1 MKKTLLALLS
11 LALGLNAQAQL
22 KEIYGPFYSGSV
34 FVNKGN
40 LFNPDDLRADSFQ
53 AYALTPNVGLQ
64 FDYGY
69 LFENGFSVSGGIH
82 YSTCNQ
88 KYTGDNSSYA
98 YSLSGTTNA
107 SFIKLPITFSH
118 QTRNDKLFKFIYS
131 VGFFYAY
138 TMGYSDKY
146 TLDYKADNVAS
157 TTTTITQ
164 KEMTQTMDGSSSK
177 ATYALQNNVFHRHN
191 IGALAAAGISYRFK
205 ERWEFITQLRSE
217 IFMSNVENIN
227 KNVLT
232 PTDGTPGFA
241 QYGYVYGNYAKYMR
255 SPNLNDRRSATR
267 PFNLGLTLGLRKYV
281 FGTR

>member
-1 MKKTLLALLS
+1 MKKKLLILLS
-11 LALGLNAQAQL
+11 VALGFQAQAQL

-69 LFENGFSVSGGIH
+69 LFDNGISVSGGLH

-88 KYTGDNSSYA
+88 KYTGSASSYA
-98 YSLSGTTNA
+98 YTLNGTTNA
-107 SFIKLPITFSH
+107 SFIKIPITFSH

-131 VGFFYAY
+131 AGFFYAY
-138 TMGYSDKY
+138 TMGYKDQYSF
-146 TLDYKADNVAS
+146 DYKADNVA
-157 TTTTITQ
+157 TLTTTITQ
-164 KEMTQTMDGSSSK
+164 KEMTQVLEGKSEK
-177 ATYALQNNVFHRHN
+177 AVYALRDNVFHRHN
-191 IGALAAAGISYRFK
+191 IGALVAAGISYRFK
-205 ERWEFITQLRSE
+205 ERWELISQVRSE

-227 KNVLT
+227 QNVVT
-232 PTDGTPGFA
+232 PAENTPGYA
-241 QYGYVYGNYAKYMR
+241 QYAYVYGNYAKYMR
-255 SPNLNDRRSATR
+255 SSNLNDRRSATR
-267 PFNLGLTLGLRKYV
+267 PFNLGLSIGLRKYV

>member
-11 LALGLNAQAQL
+11 LALGLSAQAQL
-22 KEIYGPFYSGSV
+22 KEIYGPFYNVSV
-34 FVNKGN
+34 FANKGN

-69 LFENGFSVSGGIH
+69 LFTNGFSISGGLH

-88 KYTGDNSSYA
+88 QYTGDNSSYA
-98 YSLSGTTNA
+98 YSLSGTTNS
-107 SFIKLPITFSH
+107 SFIKLPFTISH

-157 TTTTITQ
+157 ATTTITQ

-177 ATYALQNNVFHRHN
+177 ATYAIRDNVFHRHN
-191 IGALAAAGISYRFK
+191 IGTLAAAGISYRFK
-205 ERWEFITQLRSE
+205 ERWEFITQVRTE

-232 PTDGTPGFA
+232 PTDGTPGYA
-241 QYGYVYGNYAKYMR
+241 QYAYVYGNYAKYMR
-255 SPNLNDRRSATR
+255 SPNINDRRSATR
-267 PFNLGLTLGLRKYV
+267 PFNMGLTIGLRKYV
-281 FGTR
+281 FGTH